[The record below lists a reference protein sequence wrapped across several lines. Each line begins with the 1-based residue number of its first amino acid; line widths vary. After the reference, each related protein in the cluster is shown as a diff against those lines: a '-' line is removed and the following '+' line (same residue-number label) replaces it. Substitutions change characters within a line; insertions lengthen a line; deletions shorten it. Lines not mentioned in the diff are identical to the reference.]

1 MSDDCIPAQ
10 WLGESYY
17 YQMYLSVVAFLEMLS
32 GVAVFIFPLKHKPQ
46 YVVRAAAGLALMAAI
61 MIGRAILR
69 THFQAML
76 WSRFLGAL
84 MEYLSVLP
92 LLFLAHE
99 GTWCER

>member
-1 MSDDCIPAQ
+1 MIAFLAQ
-10 WLGESYY
+10 WLGERYS
-17 YQMYLSVVAFLEMLS
+17 YQMGLSVIAFLETLS

-76 WSRFLGAL
+76 WSRFLGRSEEHTSEL
-84 MEYLSVLP
+84 QS
-92 LLFLAHE
+92 
-99 GTWCER
+99 R